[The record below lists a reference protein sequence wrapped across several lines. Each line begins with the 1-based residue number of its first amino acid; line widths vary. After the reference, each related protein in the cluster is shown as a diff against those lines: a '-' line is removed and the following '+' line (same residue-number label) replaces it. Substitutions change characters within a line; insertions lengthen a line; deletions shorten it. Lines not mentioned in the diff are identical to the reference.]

1 MDGRH
6 AERSRSMEGDNY
18 TDGINSVEVESDTQ
32 GDILYLV
39 IPNPFDETTFEV
51 RTGEV
56 TK

>member
-1 MDGRH
+1 MG
-6 AERSRSMEGDNY
+6 GDNY

-51 RTGEV
+51 RADEV